1 MRKGSAACQAPVWT
15 PRDSIRTA
23 VRKMQR
29 RAGAPRPAAAFSVGR
44 SESRGVE
51 TGLATPSRARAV
63 SAEENGMQLREAAV
77 F

>member
-1 MRKGSAACQAPVWT
+1 MGFGVIT
-15 PRDSIRTA
+15 P
-23 VRKMQR
+23 
-29 RAGAPRPAAAFSVGR
+29 
-44 SESRGVE
+44 RGVE